1 MKAEVFFGVLWTLF
15 LMVCSPVLAEGIVVN
30 IDSPLFREVVAA
42 IPAFSVHKA
51 SMDSETKAVAAQ
63 ANTELHRLLEFTGIF
78 KLMSEAA
85 YKDIVL
91 KYDPAI
97 FSEQGI
103 GTANLLEWK
112 TIGVESLT
120 LAEFS
125 REAGATWSL
134 AIRTIDIGRRE
145 VLVGKKYTQISRDQ
159 VTTVI
164 RRYGD
169 EVLHAY
175 TGKSGIFNSK
185 LTFIGKTSATAA
197 KQVYI
202 SDFDGANPVQ
212 ITSGNFPHLSP
223 SFSSDGK
230 FITYTSYEAG
240 NPDLY
245 IYDVEKKTSRKLSS
259 YKGINS
265 GGNFAPSGK
274 VVAFTGSVNG
284 DADIYMVLPGGGTR
298 KLFISGSGL
307 DVDPSFSPDGTK
319 IAFVSGRFGNPHI
332 FVGAL
337 DWASPTEPR
346 VTGDKRLTYA
356 GWYNAT
362 PGWSPESDR
371 IAFAGYDKEI
381 DRFDLFMMNADGS
394 KLERLTLR
402 TGDNERPWFSPNG
415 QNIVFMSNRT
425 NGTNVKSVHQL
436 FMMNRDGGNQRPL
449 KTGLYEAQTPCWGPN
464 L

>member
-1 MKAEVFFGVLWTLF
+1 MRAEIFRVALSF
-15 LMVCSPVLAEGIVVN
+15 LTFTAGISAGASEIVVN
-30 IDSPLFREVVAA
+30 IDSPQFREVVAA
-42 IPAFSVHKA
+42 IPAFAVNIATS
-51 SMDSETKAVAAQ
+51 DSDTKAVALEAR
-63 ANTELHRLLEFTGIF
+63 TELQRLLEFTGVF

-85 YKDIVL
+85 FKDIVQ
-91 KYDPAI
+91 KVPPQI
-97 FSEQGI
+97 FSETGI
-103 GTANLLEWK
+103 GAISTLEWK
-112 TIGVESLT
+112 AIGIESLT
-120 LAEFS
+120 LAEVS
-125 REAGATWSL
+125 REGADTWSL

-145 VLVGKKYTQISRDQ
+145 VLVGKKYTQIARNQIVS
-159 VTTVI
+159 VM

-169 EVLHAY
+169 DVLKAY

-185 LTFIGKTSATAA
+185 LVFIGKTSERSA

-202 SDFDGANPVQ
+202 SDFDGSNPIQ
-212 ITSGNFPHLSP
+212 ITKGNFPHLSP
-223 SFSSDGK
+223 SFSADGK
-230 FITYTSYEAG
+230 FVAYTSYEDG

-245 IYDVEKKTSRKLSS
+245 LYDIAGHTSRKISG

-274 VVAFTGSVNG
+274 VIAFTGSVNG
-284 DADIYMVLPGGGTR
+284 DADIYTALPGGGAR
-298 KLFISGSGL
+298 KMFISGSGL
-307 DVDPSFSPDGTK
+307 DVDPSFSPDGNK

-332 FVGAL
+332 FVATL
-337 DWASPTEPR
+337 DWSSSTEPR

-362 PGWSPESDR
+362 PGWAPEGDR

-381 DRFDLFMMNADGS
+381 DRFDLFMMNSDGS

-425 NGTNVKSVHQL
+425 NGTNVKGVHQL
-436 FMMNRDGGNQRPL
+436 YMMNRDGGNQRQL
-449 KTGLYEAQTPCWGPN
+449 LTGLFEAQTPCWGPN